1 MREKAGLPKPASQRP
16 ETTIIGP
23 RPVDRVPQRPSSPE
37 ANAPA
42 PAPPQPVKPKAT
54 KRWID
59 GVPVIITV
67 PAALSVTIMILVLAV
82 SLLYFVPDGPPN
94 HLYLSV
100 SLALTGIPFVFG
112 LVLFWW
118 MRCDFRYA
126 IPLGMVVGIAFNI
139 IILAIDALVSGTP
152 LRLPSIDHWRQH
164 ADFGSMIAFATVL
177 GNASTAMI
185 AFATV
190 LGNASTELVTRR
202 QQMEIKRMQ
211 LLIGI
216 AVAMLA
222 GVLYIGWNL
231 SVF

>member
-1 MREKAGLPKPASQRP
+1 MR
-16 ETTIIGP
+16 
-23 RPVDRVPQRPSSPE
+23 
-37 ANAPA
+37 
-42 PAPPQPVKPKAT
+42 
-54 KRWID
+54 
-59 GVPVIITV
+59 
-67 PAALSVTIMILVLAV
+67 
-82 SLLYFVPDGPPN
+82 
-94 HLYLSV
+94 
-100 SLALTGIPFVFG
+100 LALTGIPFVFG

-126 IPLGMVVGIAFNI
+126 VPLGMVVGIAFNI

-177 GNASTAMI
+177 GNAST
-185 AFATV
+185 
-190 LGNASTELVTRR
+190 ELVTRR

-222 GVLYIGWNL
+222 GVFRI
-231 SVF
+231 